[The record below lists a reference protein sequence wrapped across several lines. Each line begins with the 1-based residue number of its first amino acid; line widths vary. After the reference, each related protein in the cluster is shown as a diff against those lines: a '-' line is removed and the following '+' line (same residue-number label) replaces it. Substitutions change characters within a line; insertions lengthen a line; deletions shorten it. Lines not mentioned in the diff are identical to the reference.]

1 MTIRTVGAGKQF
13 STIPDAI
20 VAAQS
25 GDTIQVDAG
34 TYANQSVVFNKNLT
48 LEGVG
53 GTIKMIS
60 TGTIPNGKA
69 ILVVNGNINISNF
82 EFSGAAV
89 NDRNGAGIRYEG
101 GNLTLTNTY
110 FHHNQDGLLAA
121 SAAGSITIKNSEFAF
136 NGDGSGQTHNLYV
149 NHISNLTI
157 DNSYFHDASVGHEI
171 KSRASN
177 TTITN
182 SRIYDLNSTASYS
195 VDLSNGGNALIKNNV
210 IEQGPNSPNNIIVAY
225 GAEGA
230 SNPGTSFTVANNTI
244 VNDKA
249 SATGVRNWSANTA
262 QITGN
267 SFWGLTSAQV
277 ASGANVQS
285 GDIFLASRPVL
296 NTAPASGGGTVTP
309 PPPPP
314 PSFTPPPPTATQI
327 VRYGAAGD
335 DVLQGDIWG
344 GDYIDGGAGN
354 DSLYGYWGNDTLIG
368 GTGNDRI
375 YGGAGD
381 DLIYTGPG
389 TDYASGEYGNDTI
402 YCGPGTNRVDGGPG
416 TDSAVFIG
424 NRANYTVHTIS
435 GVATVSG
442 TEGTTSLSTVE
453 TLRFNDGTY
462 ATGGFT

>member
-1 MTIRTVGAGKQF
+1 MV
-13 STIPDAI
+13 
-20 VAAQS
+20 S
-25 GDTIQVDAG
+25 G
-34 TYANQSVVFNKNLT
+34 
-48 LEGVG
+48 
-53 GTIKMIS
+53 
-60 TGTIPNGKA
+60 
-69 ILVVNGNINISNF
+69 
-82 EFSGAAV
+82 
-89 NDRNGAGIRYEG
+89 
-101 GNLTLTNTY
+101 
-110 FHHNQDGLLAA
+110 
-121 SAAGSITIKNSEFAF
+121 
-136 NGDGSGQTHNLYV
+136 
-149 NHISNLTI
+149 
-157 DNSYFHDASVGHEI
+157 
-171 KSRASN
+171 
-177 TTITN
+177 
-182 SRIYDLNSTASYS
+182 
-195 VDLSNGGNALIKNNV
+195 
-210 IEQGPNSPNNIIVAY
+210 
-225 GAEGA
+225 
-230 SNPGTSFTVANNTI
+230 NTI

-249 SATGVRNWSANTA
+249 SAIGVRNWSANPA

-424 NRANYTVHTIS
+424 ARANYTVHTVS

-462 ATGGFT
+462 ATEGFT